1 MRGGGGGGTKTLKIL
16 QEIRKKGQTACQVNA
31 VREPSDELRVRQRRR
46 WI

>member
-1 MRGGGGGGTKTLKIL
+1 MRGAVAEQRHLKFCKVA
-16 QEIRKKGQTACQVNA
+16 KKVKLLVNA